1 MLVASVALLHD
12 VIKSLPVPGQAPE
25 LVQRMLGVL
34 PEPAR
39 TIVALAAFTGLR
51 KAEIRGLRWE
61 DYRDGQLHVTRS
73 MWRTLINDPKTR
85 ASKAPIPIIP
95 KLAAMLAP
103 MRKTSGPMFAG
114 KKGKPLQLDNLYR
127 RTMKDILEASK
138 IPWYGWHAFRRGLA
152 TLLNERGTDVKTV
165 QGIMRHREPAVTLD
179 HYIQTS
185 EKLQRDAL
193 GKINELCTPCAPER
207 VN

>member
-1 MLVASVALLHD
+1 MM
-12 VIKSLPVPGQAPE
+12 E
-25 LVQRMLGVL
+25 M
-34 PEPAR
+34 
-39 TIVALAAFTGLR
+39 
-51 KAEIRGLRWE
+51 AEIRGLRWE